1 VTPRFTVTKPST
13 ILEVILVFE
22 INSTSY
28 TYLVKL
34 KFAVV
39 DAFIVNVIRPVFPV
53 IATFMV
59 ENPDE
64 V

>member
-1 VTPRFTVTKPST
+1 VTPRFTVTNPST

-34 KFAVV
+34 RFAVV

-53 IATFMV
+53 IATFIV
-59 ENPDE
+59 EYP
-64 V
+64 